1 MALHLVPEP
10 DYRGE
15 QGLAQLRQLQRSLCE
30 ALKAEDWLRV
40 RELDRVSARL
50 IERVIE
56 ANRDNPSALV
66 QALSELKGVY
76 SNLINRC
83 QSEVARMAL

>member
-1 MALHLVPEP
+1 MALYLVPEP

-15 QGLAQLRQLQRSLCE
+15 QGLAHLRRLQSSLSD
-30 ALKAEDWLRV
+30 ALQAEDWLRV
-40 RELDRVSARL
+40 RELDRISARL

-56 ANRDNPSALV
+56 ANRDDRSALV

-76 SNLINRC
+76 SNLISRC
-83 QSEVARMAL
+83 QSEVSRMAL

>member
-1 MALHLVPEP
+1 MALHLVPER

-15 QGLAQLRQLQRSLCE
+15 HGLSQLRQLQHSLND

-40 RELDRVSARL
+40 RELDRISPRL
-50 IERVIE
+50 INRVIE
-56 ANRDNPSALV
+56 ANRDDRNALV

-76 SNLINRC
+76 SNLISRC
-83 QSEVARMAL
+83 HSEVARLAL

>member
-1 MALHLVPEP
+1 MALRLVPEP

-15 QGLAQLRQLQRSLCE
+15 QGLAQLRQLQRALNE

-40 RELDRVSARL
+40 RELDRMSPRI

-56 ANRDNPSALV
+56 ANRNDRSALV

-76 SNLINRC
+76 FNLISRC

>member
-1 MALHLVPEP
+1 MVLHLVPEP

-15 QGLAQLRQLQRSLCE
+15 QGLAQLRQLQHSLIE
-30 ALKAEDWLRV
+30 ALKSEDWLRV
-40 RELDRVSARL
+40 RELDRISPRL

-56 ANRDNPSALV
+56 ANRDDRSALV

-76 SNLINRC
+76 SNLISRC
-83 QSEVARMAL
+83 RSEVSRMAL

>member
-1 MALHLVPEP
+1 MTLQLVPEP

-15 QGLAQLRQLQRSLCE
+15 QGLAQLRQLQRSLSE
-30 ALKAEDWLRV
+30 ALKAENWLRV
-40 RELDRVSARL
+40 RELDRATPRL
-50 IERVIE
+50 IERVID
-56 ANRDNPSALV
+56 ANRDDRSALV

-76 SNLINRC
+76 SNLISRC